1 MSVRVLLGDPK
12 GSLVRRKIV
21 VFRRLEPGD
30 VMQPGS
36 HPLRESPYL
45 EGKILEIGIGKA
57 IHDDMTRLAK
67 RRAEILSEATGLLS
81 SYDLAG
87 MIVSG
92 AGGGLFGV
100 WLDYLPSW
108 LTPYL
113 GGAIGVGVVVGI
125 WTRMRKRGAELAAQ
139 EKWRAAPE
147 RAEHDDLARQL
158 SEKWIG
164 LGLDVKKELGFH
176 TEVRVAEGSDDPLRL
191 ASIDPRGFVAMPPFF
206 DPEDFLPTDGAGVR
220 YELVHAGGEVV
231 TRLCEGD
238 RDAPDATPTS
248 DAVPDAPKAEAAST
262 EPVRAEESEV
272 HGEDASEG
280 EGEAS
285 PIPASAEASTAE
297 KSTGEKAE
305 ADESDAGPA

>member
-1 MSVRVLLGDPK
+1 MSVRVLLGDATGP
-12 GSLVRRKIV
+12 LVRRKIV

-30 VMQPGS
+30 TMQLGS

-45 EGKILEIGIGKA
+45 EGKILEIALGKSV
-57 IHDDMTRLAK
+57 HDDMTRLAK
-67 RRAEILSEATGLLS
+67 RRAEVLSEASGLLS

-100 WLDYLPSW
+100 WLDYLPGW

-113 GGAIGVGVVVGI
+113 VGAIGVGAVVGF
-125 WTRMRKRGAELAAQ
+125 WTRMRKRGAELAAE

-147 RAEHDDLARQL
+147 RKEHDELARTL
-158 SEKWIG
+158 SEKWIAF
-164 LGLDVKKELGFH
+164 GLDVKKEMGFH

-191 ASIDPRGFVAMPPFF
+191 ASIDPRGFVAMPPYF

-220 YELVHAGGEVV
+220 YEAVHAGGEVV

-238 RDAPDATPTS
+238 RDVPDASPKS
-248 DAVPDAPKAEAAST
+248 DAVAETPKPAAASA

-272 HGEDASEG
+272 HGEDTSEG
-280 EGEAS
+280 EGEPPA
-285 PIPASAEASTAE
+285 ASAGSAPAE
-297 KSTGEKAE
+297 GEAE
-305 ADESDAGPA
+305 AEAEAEQA

>member
-1 MSVRVLLGDPK
+1 
-12 GSLVRRKIV
+12 
-21 VFRRLEPGD
+21 
-30 VMQPGS
+30 MQVGS

-45 EGKILEIGIGKA
+45 EGKILEIGLGKA
-57 IHDDMTRLAK
+57 IHDDMTRLSK
-67 RRAEILSEATGLLS
+67 RRAEVLSEATGLLS

-87 MIVSG
+87 MLVSG
-92 AGGGLFGV
+92 AGGALFGV

-113 GGAIGVGVVVGI
+113 GGALALGVVVGF
-125 WTRMRKRGAELAAQ
+125 WTRMRKRGAEMAAE

-147 RAEHDDLARQL
+147 RAEHDDLARRL
-158 SEKWIG
+158 AEKWIA

-220 YELVHAGGEVV
+220 YEAVHAGGEVV

-238 RDAPDATPTS
+238 RDVPEASPKS
-248 DAVPDAPKAEAAST
+248 DAAPEAPKPAPASA

-272 HGEDASEG
+272 HGEETPEG
-280 EGEAS
+280 EGEPPAAS
-285 PIPASAEASTAE
+285 D
-297 KSTGEKAE
+297 EKAAATE
-305 ADESDAGPA
+305 DSAASSEDAKQA